1 MPRYVALL
9 RAINVGGHV
18 VKMDHLRALFEEL
31 GHSEVTTFIASGN
44 VLFSAPGKSGPAL
57 ERAIEKHLRS
67 SLGYE
72 VATFVRTHAE
82 VQQAA
87 SYEPFAAAI
96 MAKPYHGLYVSFLR
110 DAPSAAVRR
119 AVEALRTPTD
129 ELHVHERELYWLSRL
144 PFGDS
149 KLGGPQLE
157 KILGMPATMRSVTS
171 LRKLA
176 ARCGAAPPK

>member
-129 ELHVHERELYWLSRL
+129 ELHVHQRELYWLSRL

-176 ARCGAAPPK
+176 AKCGAAPPK

>member
-176 ARCGAAPPK
+176 AKCGAAPPK